1 MIQFI
6 HPSAQIGEGTQ
17 IGHFATI
24 LEGVVV
30 GKGGQIGNGVGIHP
44 HTRIGD
50 RVRIDDHSV
59 LGKSPK
65 SAPASILK
73 LSSEYPRLEI
83 GDEVF
88 VGAHSIIYVGA
99 QLADRVFVADL
110 ASIRE
115 DVVLEE
121 GVIVGRGV
129 TIENRCRVGEYT
141 KIETEAY
148 VTAYTIIEER
158 CFIAPMVCMSNDN
171 YLGRTEERFQ
181 HMKGP
186 LIKRGARIG
195 ANVVLLPG
203 VVIGEEAVVGAGSVV
218 TKEVPAYETWVGAP
232 ARLFR
237 KTKPEQL
244 LRNCLPEVWQRLQQK
259 DQLGASEKGS
269 QGNER

>member
-1 MIQFI
+1 MVQFI
-6 HPSAQIGEGTQ
+6 HPSVQVGEGTQ
-17 IGHFATI
+17 IGQFAMI
-24 LEGVVV
+24 LEGVVI
-30 GKGGQIGNGVGIHP
+30 GKGGQIGNGVVIHP

-73 LSSEYPRLEI
+73 LSSQYSPLVI
-83 GDEVF
+83 GDEAF
-88 VGAHSIIYVGA
+88 VGTHSIIYVGA
-99 QLADRVFVADL
+99 HLADKVFVADL

-115 DVVLEE
+115 DVILEE

-186 LIKRGARIG
+186 HIKRGARIG
-195 ANVVLLPG
+195 ANAVLLPG

-218 TKEVPAYETWVGAP
+218 TKDVPSCETWVGAP
-232 ARLFR
+232 ARFFR
-237 KTKPEQL
+237 KTRPEQL
-244 LRNCLPEVWQRLQQK
+244 LQNCLPEVWQRLQQK
-259 DQLGASEKGS
+259 DQMGEYPEGS
-269 QGNER
+269 

>member
-1 MIQFI
+1 MEHFV
-6 HPSAQIGEGTQ
+6 HPSAQIGEGTHIGQFAVIREGVIIGRDGQ
-17 IGHFATI
+17 IGS
-24 LEGVVV
+24 GVVV
-30 GKGGQIGNGVGIHP
+30 HP

-50 RVRIDDHSV
+50 RVRVDDHAV
-59 LGKSPK
+59 LGKAPK
-65 SAPASILK
+65 SAPISILK
-73 LSSEYPRLEI
+73 LSSEYPPLEI
-83 GDEVF
+83 GNDAF

-99 QLADRVFVADL
+99 RLADKVFVADL

-115 DVVLEE
+115 DVILEE

-129 TIENRCRVGEYT
+129 TIENQCRVGEYT

-186 LIKRGARIG
+186 HIKRGARIG
-195 ANVVLLPG
+195 SNAVLLPG
-203 VVIGEEAVVGAGSVV
+203 VVVGEEAVVGAGSVV
-218 TKEVPAYETWVGAP
+218 TKEIPPYETWIGVP
-232 ARLFR
+232 ARLLR

-244 LRNCLPEVWQRLQQK
+244 LKNCLPEVWAKLQK
-259 DQLGASEKGS
+259 KERPGAP
-269 QGNER
+269 

>member
-1 MIQFI
+1 MEPFI
-6 HPSAQIGEGTQ
+6 HPTARIGEGTR
-17 IGHFATI
+17 IGHFAVI
-24 LEGVVV
+24 MEGVQV
-30 GKGGQIGNGVGIHP
+30 GQDGQIGNGTIVHP
-44 HTRIGD
+44 HTRLGD
-50 RVRIDDHSV
+50 RVRIDDQAV
-59 LGKSPK
+59 LGKVPK

-73 LSSEYPRLEI
+73 LSSQYPPLEV
-83 GDEVF
+83 GDDVF

-99 QLADRVFVADL
+99 KLARKVFVADL

-115 DVVLEE
+115 EVTLEE

-171 YLGRTEERFQ
+171 YLGRTEERFK

-186 LIKRGARIG
+186 HIKRGARIG

-218 TKEVPAYETWVGAP
+218 TREIPSYETWVGIP
-232 ARLFR
+232 ARFFR
-237 KTKPEQL
+237 PTKPEQL
-244 LRNCLPEVWQRLQQK
+244 LQNCLPEVWMRLQQK
-259 DQLGASEKGS
+259 DQGGA
-269 QGNER
+269 R